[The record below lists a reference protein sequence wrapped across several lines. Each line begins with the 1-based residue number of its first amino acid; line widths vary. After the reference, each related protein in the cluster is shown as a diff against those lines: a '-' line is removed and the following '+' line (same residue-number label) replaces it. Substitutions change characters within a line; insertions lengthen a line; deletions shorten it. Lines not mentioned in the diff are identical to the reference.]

1 MGWSVLSRKAG
12 YHGIRARR
20 ASQQCKQ
27 IISCRESHYRGW
39 QPVAHRF
46 RCRRGGRRD
55 RSSVGGGERRGDRR
69 RGGLSV
75 AARTRPEWRVGVAG
89 SPAQSRDEVDTA
101 PRLVLSK
108 ASAVENERNQGAKPV
123 DSDAGRPAGHFTS
136 FTLAEPNAGG
146 TERRPELGGG
156 DCAWRDAADG
166 VGAAQRP
173 AQG

>member
-1 MGWSVLSRKAG
+1 MASRN
-12 YHGIRARR
+12 RR
-20 ASQQCKQ
+20 QPST
-27 IISCRESHYRGW
+27 ERG
-39 QPVAHRF
+39 
-46 RCRRGGRRD
+46 
-55 RSSVGGGERRGDRR
+55 
-69 RGGLSV
+69 
-75 AARTRPEWRVGVAG
+75 
-89 SPAQSRDEVDTA
+89 
-101 PRLVLSK
+101 LVLSK